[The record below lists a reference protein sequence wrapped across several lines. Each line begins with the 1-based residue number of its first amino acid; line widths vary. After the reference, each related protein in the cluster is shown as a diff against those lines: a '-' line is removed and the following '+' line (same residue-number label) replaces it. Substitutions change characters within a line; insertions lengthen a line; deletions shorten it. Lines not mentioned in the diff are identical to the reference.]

1 MTGALP
7 GWLIGL
13 AGLAAGALCGFA
25 VQRARLCS
33 FGAIED
39 ALIAKDWRRM
49 RIFALALLIALA
61 ITQAMILSSAFDATR
76 SAYIPSRVA
85 LLSAALGSYLFGI
98 GMAFVGTCAFGS
110 LVRLG
115 SGDLRSLITML
126 IFGAV
131 AYATLRGVLSP
142 LRIDVLEKA
151 ALPMPNDS
159 PGDFSSVLSAAG
171 GIDARWLLT
180 LVACMALAIF
190 VARDKRLLRMPRLI
204 TAGIVLGLAVA
215 FGWWITG
222 VLADPFET
230 DIRLQ
235 SMTFVAPVARALFA
249 VTGSHANWLDFG
261 VMSVPG
267 VVAGAFAASR
277 KAKEFRWE
285 AYDDHYEMR
294 RHITG
299 GVLMG
304 FGGVLAG
311 GCTIGQGLT
320 AGSLL
325 AVTWP
330 VTVMGMILGART
342 GIAIMSEGSL
352 RDYLSRLFVRNAR

>member
-1 MTGALP
+1 MGGSLP
-7 GWLIGL
+7 GWSIGL
-13 AGLAAGALCGFA
+13 AGLILGGLCGYF

-33 FGAIED
+33 FGAIES
-39 ALIAKDWRRM
+39 ALMGHDWRRM
-49 RIFALALLIALA
+49 RIFALALLIAMIA
-61 ITQAMILSSAFDATR
+61 TQALIYFGLFDPLRT
-76 SAYIPSRVA
+76 AYTPSRVA
-85 LLSAALGSYLFGI
+85 LLSAATGSFMFGI

-110 LVRLG
+110 LVRAG
-115 SGDLRSLITML
+115 TGDLRSLITMI

-142 LRIDVLEKA
+142 LRIDVLEQAAVQMPGDTSSNLPALAQFLGGEKLRWFVTLAVIA
-151 ALPMPNDS
+151 ALAW
-159 PGDFSSVLSAAG
+159 FIFAG
-171 GIDARWLLT
+171 G
-180 LVACMALAIF
+180 
-190 VARDKRLLRMPRLI
+190 RLLQTPRLVF
-204 TAGIVLGLAVA
+204 AGIVLGLAIA
-215 FGWWITG
+215 AGWWLTG
-222 VLADPFET
+222 VAVDPFES
-230 DIRLQ
+230 DIRVQ
-235 SMTFVAPVARALFA
+235 SLTFVAPVARALFA
-249 VTGSHANWLDFG
+249 VTGNHANWLDFG

-267 VVAGAFAASR
+267 VIAGAFIAARS
-277 KAKEFRWE
+277 AKEFRWE

-330 VTVMGMILGART
+330 LTVLGMILGART
-342 GIAIMSEGSL
+342 GIAILVEGSV
-352 RDYLSRLFVRNAR
+352 RDFLANLFRRER

>member
-13 AGLAAGALCGFA
+13 AGLTVGALCGF
-25 VQRARLCS
+25 VVHRARLCS

-49 RIFALALLIALA
+49 RIFALALLIALV
-61 ITQAMILSSAFDATR
+61 ITQLMILSGAFDATR
-76 SAYIPSRVA
+76 SSLIPSRVA
-85 LLSAALGSYLFGI
+85 LLSAAMGSYLFGI

-115 SGDLRSLITML
+115 GGDLRSLITML
-126 IFGAV
+126 IFGTV
-131 AYATLRGVLSP
+131 AYATLRGILSP
-142 LRIDVLEKA
+142 LRIDVLEA
-151 ALPMPNDS
+151 LALPMPNQS
-159 PGDFSSVLSAAG
+159 AGDFSSVFSAVTAFNW
-171 GIDARWLLT
+171 RPVVL
-180 LVACMALAIF
+180 CMTCIALAIF
-190 VARDKRLLRMPRLI
+190 VLRDNRLLRMPRLVS
-204 TAGIVLGLAVA
+204 AGIALGLAVP
-215 FGWWITG
+215 FGWWVTG
-222 VLADPFET
+222 ILADPFES
-230 DIRLQ
+230 DIRVQ
-235 SMTFVAPVARALFA
+235 SMTFVAPVARAIFA
-249 VTGSHANWLDFG
+249 VTGNHGNWLDFG
-261 VMSVPG
+261 VMSVLG

-277 KAKEFRWE
+277 MAHEFRWE

-330 VTVMGMILGART
+330 ITVLGMIFGART

-352 RDYLSRLFVRNAR
+352 REYISQIFARRAG